1 MLETSQLLFVLPTPI
16 KLDVLQQWLSYYP
29 DKSAAMSLEQGFS
42 QGFPLQFQGPQER
55 KNAKCLKSATD
66 RPDVVHKK
74 LKAEIDMGRLAGPF
88 VFPPFPNLQC
98 SPIGLVPKQKP
109 GSFRLIHHL
118 LYPLGGSV
126 NDFIDK
132 EDCKV
137 HYASF
142 DNALDLAMS
151 VGPRAWLAKT
161 DIKSAFRLL
170 PVAPSDYE
178 LLDFQFQGKF
188 YYDRCLPM
196 GCSIS
201 CAHS

>member
-1 MLETSQLLFVLPTPI
+1 M
-16 KLDVLQQWLSYYP
+16 
-29 DKSAAMSLEQGFS
+29 
-42 QGFPLQFQGPQER
+42 
-55 KNAKCLKSATD
+55 
-66 RPDVVHKK
+66 
-74 LKAEIDMGRLAGPF
+74 AGPF
-88 VFPPFPNLQC
+88 SIRPFTELQC
-98 SPIGLVPKQKP
+98 SPIGLVPKQQR

-118 LYPLGGSV
+118 SYPLGDSV

-142 DNALDLAMS
+142 DTVVDLAMS
-151 VGPRAWLAKT
+151 TDSTAWLAKT

-178 LLDFQFQGKF
+178 LLGFKFQSQFF
-188 YYDRCLPM
+188 YDKCLPM

-201 CAHS
+201 CKLFETFSTFFRILLRAHFRIESRHALFG